1 MKYLKIL
8 SLLLCH
14 KARDTIPKFEIKHV
28 SKIITPV
35 IVASFGF
42 PVKTMV
48 ATMIGSESKIFDL
61 FTSTLNLLMNSMNP

>member
-14 KARDTIPKFEIKHV
+14 KVRDTIPKFEIKHV

-48 ATMIGSESKIFDL
+48 TTMNGSEPKIFYL
-61 FTSTLNLLMNSMNP
+61 PLPFIFL